1 MSRDIDTQS
10 KIDLS
15 NDIDISRRQIADGKG
30 IPNDVVFKRIHDM
43 LMRMK
48 AEEDA
53 AALRADVAAAEAELD
68 ADLGIPHDELK
79 KQIAAETEETFRS
92 LGI

>member
-1 MSRDIDTQS
+1 MPRDIDAQS

-30 IPNDVVFKRIHDM
+30 IPNDVVFKRMHDI

-53 AALRADVAAAEAELD
+53 A
-68 ADLGIPHDELK
+68 LGI
-79 KQIAAETEETFRS
+79 
-92 LGI
+92 

>member
-1 MSRDIDTQS
+1 MLHNINTQS
-10 KIDLS
+10 KIVLS

-30 IPNDVVFKRIHDM
+30 IPNDVVFKRLHDM

-53 AALRADVAAAEAELD
+53 AALRTDVAAAEAELD
-68 ADLGIPHDELK
+68 RGEFTTQEDEIRK
-79 KQIAAETEETFRS
+79 TATERERIRATNRT
-92 LGI
+92 